1 MSQSRLTTALDD
13 GLLSLPDG
21 DVTLMRAPQDYDLS
35 GLSGRD
41 IGYHGTFWP
50 EIDAWAKR
58 GVPLAQS
65 VGEVAIVV
73 LPRAKALARAMIAH
87 AAAKA
92 RLVIV
97 DGQRTEGVDSI
108 YKDCRARLGDLPNVA
123 KSHGRLFWFDGTD
136 AFADWAAPAP
146 AQGPEGFYMQPGV
159 FSDGAIDRGSALL
172 AAALPVKLPSRMA
185 DFGAGWGYLAA
196 AVLTRDTV
204 ATLDLVE
211 AERLSLDCA
220 QLTLSDPRASFHWA
234 DVTQF
239 KPDQPYGG
247 IVMNPPFHTGRAAD
261 PALGIAFIA
270 AAARAL
276 TGSGQLWMV
285 ANRHLPY
292 ETALRDRFK
301 TVEELGGDAAF
312 KLFHA
317 TRPKR

>member
-21 DVTLMRAPQDYDLS
+21 AVTVMRAPQDYDLS

-41 IGYHGTFWP
+41 IGYLGTFWP

-58 GVPLAQS
+58 GVPLAQA
-65 VGEVAIVV
+65 VGDIAIVV
-73 LPRAKALARAMIAH
+73 LPRAKALARAMIAQ

-92 RLVIV
+92 RLVVV

-172 AAALPVKLPSRMA
+172 AAALPAKLPSRMA
-185 DFGAGWGYLAA
+185 DFGAGWGYLSA
-196 AVLTRDTV
+196 AVLARDTV

-220 QLTLSDPRASFHWA
+220 RLTLSDPRASFHWA